1 MLVVTEPSRGDIARA
16 LVGSVCAFIVM
27 ALLYEPTV
35 RLVVP
40 KVLLFT
46 AITVVCV
53 VTARSKGLVGPTVS
67 PPGLPMG
74 WLQVA
79 VKVTAGDCA
88 CELKSPNVEPIG
100 ERLSTIEPTA
110 PRIRA

>member
-1 MLVVTEPSRGDIARA
+1 MG
-16 LVGSVCAFIVM
+16 VGVGVAVGVAVM
-27 ALLYEPTV
+27 AGVGVSVASGSGVSDAVGVGVGEG
-35 RLVVP
+35 RS
-40 KVLLFT
+40 VLG
-46 AITVVCV
+46 AGV